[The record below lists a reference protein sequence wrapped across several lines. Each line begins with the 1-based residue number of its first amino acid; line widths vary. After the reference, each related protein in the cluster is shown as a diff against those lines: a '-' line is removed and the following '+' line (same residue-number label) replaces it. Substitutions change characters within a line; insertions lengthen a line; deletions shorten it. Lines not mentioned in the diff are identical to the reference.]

1 MAAATDEL
9 ILLERVFLR
18 LGTAETDEQ
27 LQASVCKFL
36 PPVLLK
42 LSSAQEG
49 VRKKVMELLIH
60 INKRIKSRPQVQL
73 PIEALLLQ
81 YQDPAASSFVI
92 NFTIIYIKLG
102 YPRMEM
108 QKQAELIPSVLNAIE
123 GKPLSHQDS
132 LLLIIMPALGHIN
145 VPMDPDKR
153 ASLLGLQDKLYVS
166 KQLLNFMLD
175 VLLLP
180 YGSVGQMKTQQSD
193 QAIDWSRFRVPL
205 GLSEY
210 AFKRVIGENP
220 PTAEQL
226 EQTKLG
232 IVKFLAAKFFSDSDI
247 LIHLIVAAADTR
259 FSVAN
264 LADLELKKIVNTL
277 DWSSMQ
283 LAAPLYTL
291 FLGTDALGIQ
301 KDVKP
306 EMKRLPAG
314 IRIRLKLLHYL
325 CRVTK
330 AGFIIPP
337 CIQVVFHS
345 LEEGDGK
352 TTNAKLKSMALQFTL
367 NIVQQCS
374 LAPLSR
380 IAGIILNGMIKLI
393 FEGEDTH
400 KMMAYAVI
408 GQLGQ
413 RIPSVIN
420 KNSNLLCHLF
430 DTLVSTDGD
439 LRRTVRDTLISI
451 TSAFVLNKDDETNIS
466 LMNELLSNY
475 IESPESNNRFVA
487 MHYAATVFLPDHAPS
502 RYLLLLA
509 SGDEKHEIS
518 TEAKK
523 VLYSATQKSEND
535 KQDCNQILLPDFQK
549 LVSYI
554 YSKMQT
560 RMSSTS
566 NEKATNVENKTLP
579 YSITVFTEIIN
590 YLRICLAKSANVTMF
605 NELLQHPCEST
616 PLIACYL
623 ENLYK
628 EKPETLHNYL
638 DIILIFNHVSTD
650 QSSLQ
655 ALLEVTGCVPQYVT
669 EIYEKESSRFR
680 TLLTSSNPDVR
691 QLVAKIYGII
701 TTQLSN
707 NDFEAQVSEI
717 MNIMD
722 KKNIEA
728 QHGSLLTLTCMMER
742 RLILKRNDIN
752 KDTFSWDLYINVVKM
767 ICTYLRHN
775 TILLMDAAIQSI
787 GILGKTHGLPLPDE
801 GEEEPNKKAIV
812 EILFSV
818 LNNVK
823 LNTKIKE
830 KAALSLGYLCV
841 GENFP
846 HTSYIANKI
855 IATVKETKDIE
866 IHLIMGEALV
876 CCVQGEA
883 SPESR
888 DAWRTLPSEHK
899 IPYSNTSTELLVY
912 TLDEL
917 FRVYKDPH
925 PNLRQAVCVW
935 LLALL
940 KHNVQRECVKEKFS
954 LLHRAFMDFLS
965 DDSDIVQDMA
975 AKGLSLIHIN
985 SNKEVRESLVS
996 SILDQF
1002 TQGRKTVQQVTP
1014 DTKLFEEGQLG
1025 KSPTNGNLSTYKE
1038 ICSLATELQKPDLVY
1053 YFMHLANHNAVWTSK
1068 KGAAFGFAAIA
1079 KIANEELNKYLPSII
1094 PRLYRYQFDPTP
1106 KIQNSMSSIWRAI
1119 VPSTSKAIEQY
1130 HKEILNDI
1138 TDNLTNNE
1146 WRVRMSCCNALADLL
1161 RTNARLNLAKYA
1173 PELWKRLFRVMD
1185 DIHEGTRLAATSTTK
1200 ALSRVCVRYCDA
1212 SYGKEGEEI
1221 LQAILPVLL
1230 NIGVVNVVSSV
1241 RSVSLQTISQLVSRA
1256 GVLLKP
1262 SLVTLIP
1269 ALLTTIGESENPNL
1283 SYLSNVCA
1291 ATSET
1296 RDAIDNIRAS
1306 AAKEHYSTETMTKC
1320 IQYID
1325 AEILKELMP
1334 KVIELTKS
1342 SVGFGT
1348 KITCSHFIILLS
1360 THFKQELQPYS
1371 GKIMNALMHGLSDRN
1386 SVVRKNNANAIGHI
1400 VGSVKESSLEKL
1412 FKTLHTHYMERDD
1425 LTKLTIGQTMQAINN
1440 YNQEIL
1446 RNYSNIVIPLTFFAM
1461 HAQKTPEN
1469 ESMVE
1474 LWIDLWNEITPGTE
1488 AGIKQNVEPIT
1499 NILRLSLESSSWNAK
1514 AQAANAV
1521 HTLSEKLGS
1530 NIDPNVRNTLLKVL
1544 TDGLRGR
1551 TWDGKDRLLNALAT
1565 LTCNSKEFLKEN
1577 TEMSMDIVQIL
1588 QRESKKEAL
1597 EYRRH
1602 ALQAFGM
1609 VLHELNIDK
1618 FKEVYEIAQEIWSTL
1633 PKKNENESLV
1643 PEERMKRNNEVLKLY
1658 ETVYEIL
1665 GKAWPSCKETQDKYC
1680 VEFIVHYGTMF
1691 PLQSTTV
1698 QVSMLSALNLFIDKL
1713 ALLKLNKSELS
1724 MKDKEMLNLVCDT
1737 FNKILTHS
1745 IGKSVANLN
1754 VIFLN
1759 YKLFFIFFLGISFTR
1774 IRKEALN
1781 IALSLGRKLRSTENN
1796 EQFDKMI
1803 SIIQEALPELTKDN
1817 EPEIRTRII
1826 DIKEMLK
1833 I

>member
-1 MAAATDEL
+1 MAAPTDEL
-9 ILLERVFLR
+9 ILLERVFFR
-18 LGTAETDEQ
+18 LGSAETDEQ

-73 PIEALLLQ
+73 PVETLLLQ

-102 YPRMEM
+102 YPRMEI
-108 QKQAELIPSVLNAIE
+108 QKQAELIPSILNAIE

-153 ASLLGLQDKLYVS
+153 TTLLGLQDKPYVS

-180 YGSVGQMKTQQSD
+180 YGSVGQMQSEQSD
-193 QAIDWSRFRVPL
+193 QTIDWSQFRVPL

-220 PTAEQL
+220 PRAEQL

-232 IVKFLAAKFFSDSDI
+232 IVKFLAGGFFPDSDI

-264 LADLELKKIVNTL
+264 LADLELKKIVITL

-291 FLGTDALGIQ
+291 FLGTEALGIQ
-301 KDVKP
+301 KEVKP

-330 AGFIIPP
+330 NGFIIPP

-345 LEEGDGK
+345 LEGDAK
-352 TTNAKLKSMALQFTL
+352 ITNAKLKLLALQFTS

-374 LAPLSR
+374 LTPLSR

-393 FEGEDTH
+393 FEGEDVQH
-400 KMMAYAVI
+400 KMMAYTVI

-413 RIPSVIN
+413 RIPSVID
-420 KNSNLLCHLF
+420 KNLNLLCHLF
-430 DTLVSTDGD
+430 DTFVSTDGD

-451 TSAFVLNKDDETNIS
+451 TSAFILNKDDELNIP
-466 LMNELLSNY
+466 LMNVLLSNY
-475 IESPESNNRFVA
+475 IESPESNVRFVA
-487 MHYAATVFLPDHAPS
+487 MHYAANVFPSDDVLS

-509 SGDEKHEIS
+509 SGDDKHEIK

-523 VLYSATQKSEND
+523 ALYGAMHKNESD
-535 KQDCNQILLPDFQK
+535 KQESNQILLPNFQK
-549 LVSYI
+549 LVGYI
-554 YSKMQT
+554 YSMMQARMPATGNDKM
-560 RMSSTS
+560 
-566 NEKATNVENKTLP
+566 NIENKVLP
-579 YSITVFTEIIN
+579 YSITVFTEIIT
-590 YLRICLAKSANVTMF
+590 YLRMCLAKGANVTVY
-605 NELLQHPCEST
+605 NESLQHPCEST
-616 PLIACYL
+616 PLIVHYL
-623 ENLYK
+623 KNLCK
-628 EKPETLHNYL
+628 EDLETLHNYFEM
-638 DIILIFNHVSTD
+638 ILIFSHASPD
-650 QSSLQ
+650 QTSLQ
-655 ALLEVTGCVPQYVT
+655 ALLEVVGSIPQFVMKND
-669 EIYEKESSRFR
+669 ENELSWLR
-680 TLLTSSNPDVR
+680 TLITSVNPDVR

-701 TTQLSN
+701 TTQFETKE
-707 NDFEAQVSEI
+707 FEAQISGI
-717 MNIMD
+717 MSIMD
-722 KKNIEA
+722 KKNLEA

-742 RLILKRNDIN
+742 RLIFNRNDIN
-752 KDTFSWDLYINVVKM
+752 KEFFNWDLYVNVVKM
-767 ICTYLRHN
+767 ICNFLRN
-775 TILLMDAAIQSI
+775 NMVLLMDAAIQSI
-787 GILGKTHGLPLPDE
+787 GILGKTCGLPLPDE
-801 GEEEPNKKAIV
+801 GEGDSNKKAVV
-812 EILFSV
+812 ETLLST

-846 HTSYIANKI
+846 YTSYIMNKI
-855 IATVKETKDIE
+855 IATAKETKDIE

-883 SPESR
+883 SPEKR
-888 DAWRTLPSEHK
+888 DAWTTLPSEHT
-899 IPYSNTSTELLVY
+899 IPYSNTSTELLMHA
-912 TLDEL
+912 LNEL
-917 FRVYKDPH
+917 LWMYKNPH

-935 LLALL
+935 LLTLL
-940 KHNVQRECVKEKFS
+940 KYNIQRECVKEKFS
-954 LLHRAFMDFLS
+954 SLHRAFVDFLS

-985 SNKEVRESLVS
+985 GDKEEKELLLSNL
-996 SILDQF
+996 LDQF

-1079 KIANEELNKYLPSII
+1079 KTASEEVNKYLPSII

-1106 KIQNSMSSIWRAI
+1106 KIQNNMSSIWRAI

-1146 WRVRMSCCNALADLL
+1146 WRVRISCCNALADLL
-1161 RTNARLNLAKYA
+1161 RINVRLNLAVCA
-1173 PELWKRLFRVMD
+1173 PELLKKLFRVMD
-1185 DIHEGTRLAATSTTK
+1185 DIHEGTRLAATNTTK
-1200 ALSRVCVRYCDA
+1200 ALSRVCVRYCDS
-1212 SYGKEGEEI
+1212 SYGKEGEEV

-1230 NIGVVNVVSSV
+1230 DIGIVNVVSSV
-1241 RSVSLQTISQLVSRA
+1241 RALSLLTVSQLVSRA
-1256 GVLLKP
+1256 GSLLKP

-1269 ALLTTIGESENPNL
+1269 ALLSTIGESENPNF
-1283 SYLSNVCA
+1283 SYMSNVCGTTTEA
-1291 ATSET
+1291 
-1296 RDAIDNIRAS
+1296 RDAIDTIRAS
-1306 AAKEHYSTETMTKC
+1306 AAKEHYATETMTKC

-1325 AEILKELMP
+1325 AEILKQLMP
-1334 KVIELTKS
+1334 KVVELIKS

-1371 GKIMNALMHGLSDRN
+1371 GKVLNALMNGLLDRN
-1386 SVVRKNNANAIGHI
+1386 SVVRKNNASAIGHI
-1400 VGSVKESSLEKL
+1400 VGSAKESSLDKL
-1412 FKTLHTHYMERDD
+1412 FKTFHTWYMERDD
-1425 LTKLTIGQTMQAINN
+1425 STKLTIGQTLQAINT
-1440 YNQEIL
+1440 YNQDIL
-1446 RNYSNIVIPLTFFAM
+1446 KNHANIVIPLTFFAM
-1461 HAQKTPEN
+1461 HAQKTQEN
-1469 ESMVE
+1469 ETIVDLWTE
-1474 LWIDLWNEITPGTE
+1474 LWNDITPGTE
-1488 AGIKQNVEPIT
+1488 AGIKQNVESIT
-1499 NILRLSLESSSWNAK
+1499 NILRTSLESSSWNTK

-1521 HTLSEKLGS
+1521 HTLAQKLGDD
-1530 NIDPNVRNTLLKVL
+1530 IDPTVRNTLIKIL
-1544 TDGLRGR
+1544 TEGLRGR
-1551 TWDGKDRLLNALAT
+1551 TWDGKDRLLNAVAT
-1565 LTCNSKEFLKEN
+1565 LACNSKETLKEDSEIC
-1577 TEMSMDIVQIL
+1577 TEIIQIL
-1588 QRESKKEAL
+1588 HRESKKEAL

-1602 ALQAFGM
+1602 ALHAFGT
-1609 VLHELNIDK
+1609 VLHELNIDR
-1618 FKEVYEIAQEIWSTL
+1618 FKEVYEIAREIWSTL
-1633 PKKNENESLV
+1633 PKKDENESLP
-1643 PEERMKRNNEVLKLY
+1643 PEERIKRDDAILKLH
-1658 ETVYEIL
+1658 ETVYGTL

-1680 VEFIVHYGTMF
+1680 VEFISHYGTMF
-1691 PLQSTTV
+1691 TIQPTIIQI
-1698 QVSMLSALNLFIDKL
+1698 SMLSTLNLFVDKL
-1713 ALLKLNKSELS
+1713 ALLKINSLELTAQ
-1724 MKDKEMLNLVCDT
+1724 DREMLNTICDI
-1737 FNKILTHS
+1737 FNKILRYS
-1745 IGKSVANLN
+1745 I
-1754 VIFLN
+1754 
-1759 YKLFFIFFLGISFTR
+1759 GISFTR
-1774 IRKEALN
+1774 IRKESLN
-1781 IALSLGRKLRSTENN
+1781 IALSLGRKLQSTKNN

-1817 EPEIRTRII
+1817 EPEIRIRII

>member
-1 MAAATDEL
+1 MEV
-9 ILLERVFLR
+9 LLERVFLR
-18 LGTAETDEQ
+18 LGTTENDEQ

-60 INKRIKSRPQVQL
+60 LNKRIKSRPKVQL
-73 PIEALLLQ
+73 PVEALLLQ

-102 YPRMEM
+102 YHRMEM

-153 ASLLGLQDKLYVS
+153 AALLGLQDKPYVS

-180 YGSVGQMKTQQSD
+180 YESVERMKTQQSD
-193 QAIDWSRFRVPL
+193 QAVNLLRFCVPL
-205 GLSEY
+205 GLSDY
-210 AFKRVIGENP
+210 AFQRVIGDNP

-232 IVKFLAAKFFSDSDI
+232 IVKFLAAGFFSDSDI
-247 LIHLIVAAADTR
+247 LVHLIVASADTR

-264 LADLELKKIVNTL
+264 LADLELKKIVDTL

-291 FLGTDALGIQ
+291 FLGNAFSSQ
-301 KDVKP
+301 KKVKP
-306 EMKRLPAG
+306 EMMRLRVC
-314 IRIRLKLLHYL
+314 IRIRLKLLQYL

-330 AGFIIPP
+330 AGLIIPP
-337 CIQVVFHS
+337 CIQVVFDT
-345 LEEGDGK
+345 LYETDGN
-352 TTNAKLKSMALQFTL
+352 TTNAKLKSLALQFTL
-367 NIVQQCS
+367 NIVQHCNLTS
-374 LAPLSR
+374 LDYVA
-380 IAGIILNGMIKLI
+380 AIILDGMMKLI
-393 FEGEDTH
+393 VSGENTH
-400 KMMAYAVI
+400 AMMAYTVI
-408 GQLGQ
+408 GQMGQ
-413 RIPSVIN
+413 RHPSVIQ
-420 KNSNLLCHLF
+420 KNFRLLRRSF
-430 DTLVSTDGD
+430 DILASTEGD

-451 TSAFVLNKDDETNIS
+451 TSAFVINKDHETHIS
-466 LMNELLSNY
+466 LMNDLLY
-475 IESPESNNRFVA
+475 VA
-487 MHYAATVFLPDHAPS
+487 MHYAATVFYPDHVPS

-523 VLYSATQKSEND
+523 AKNNLFLLKIIVLFN
-535 KQDCNQILLPDFQK
+535 
-549 LVSYI
+549 
-554 YSKMQT
+554 
-560 RMSSTS
+560 
-566 NEKATNVENKTLP
+566 
-579 YSITVFTEIIN
+579 IIN
-590 YLRICLAKSANVTMF
+590 YLRICLAKCANVTVF

-616 PLIACYL
+616 PLIARYL

-638 DIILIFNHVSTD
+638 DIILIFSHVSAD

-655 ALLEVTGCVPQYVT
+655 ALLEVTGCVPQYAT
-669 EIYEKESSRFR
+669 EIYEKESSRLR
-680 TLLTSSNPDVR
+680 TLLTSTKPDVR

-707 NDFEAQVSEI
+707 NDFEAQISEI
-717 MNIMD
+717 ISIMD
-722 KKNIEA
+722 KKNLEA

-742 RLILKRNDIN
+742 RLIFKRNNIN
-752 KDTFSWDLYINVVKM
+752 KDMFNWDLYVNVVKM
-767 ICTYLRHN
+767 ICSYLRHN
-775 TILLMDAAIQSI
+775 TILSMDAAIQSI

-812 EILFSV
+812 EILFSA

-846 HTSYIANKI
+846 HTSYIVNI
-855 IATVKETKDIE
+855 LIATLKETKDIE
-866 IHLIMGEALV
+866 IHLIIGEALV

-899 IPYSNTSTELLVY
+899 VSYSNTSTELLMH

-917 FRVYKDPH
+917 LRVYKDPH

-940 KHNVQRECVKEKFS
+940 KHNVQRECIKEKFS
-954 LLHRAFMDFLS
+954 SLHHAFMDFLS

-985 SNKEVRESLVS
+985 SNEEMRESLLS

-1002 TQGRKTVQQVTP
+1002 IQGRKTVQQVTP
-1014 DTKLFEEGQLG
+1014 DTKYYVLNLIIIAYSG
-1025 KSPTNGNLSTYKE
+1025 TLSTYKE

-1053 YFMHLANHNAVWTSK
+1053 HFMHLAHHNAVWTSK

-1138 TDNLTNNE
+1138 TDNLTNNK
-1146 WRVRMSCCNALADLL
+1146 WRVRISCCNALVDLL
-1161 RTNARLNLAKYA
+1161 RTNARLNLAKCA
-1173 PELWKRLFRVMD
+1173 PELWKKLFRVMD
-1185 DIHEGTRLAATSTTK
+1185 DIHEGTRLAATHATK

-1212 SYGKEGEEI
+1212 FYGKEGEEV
-1221 LQAILPVLL
+1221 LQAILPILL

-1256 GVLLKP
+1256 GLLLKP

-1269 ALLTTIGESENPNL
+1269 ALLTTIGELENPNL
-1283 SYLSNVCA
+1283 SYLSNVCG

-1306 AAKEHYSTETMTKC
+1306 AAKEHYATKTMTKC
-1320 IQYID
+1320 VQYID
-1325 AEILKELMP
+1325 AEILKELIP
-1334 KVIELTKS
+1334 KVIDLIKS
-1342 SVGFGT
+1342 SIGFGT

-1371 GKIMNALMHGLSDRN
+1371 GKVLNALMNGLSDRN
-1386 SVVRKNNANAIGHI
+1386 SVVRKNNAIAIGHI
-1400 VGSVKESSLEKL
+1400 VGSAKESSLEKL
-1412 FKTLHTHYMERDD
+1412 FKTLYMWYMERDD
-1425 LTKLTIGQTMQAINN
+1425 LTKLTVGQTIQAINN

-1446 RNYSNIVIPLTFFAM
+1446 RNYFNIVIPLTFFAM
-1461 HAQKTPEN
+1461 HAQKTGEN
-1469 ESMVE
+1469 ENMIE

-1488 AGIKQNVEPIT
+1488 VGIKQNIEPIT
-1499 NILRLSLESSSWNAK
+1499 DILRSSLESPSWNAK

-1530 NIDPNVRNTLLKVL
+1530 NIDPYVRNTLLKVL

-1565 LTCNSKEFLKEN
+1565 LTCNSKEVLKEDI
-1577 TEMSMDIVQIL
+1577 EISMNVVQIL

-1609 VLHELNIDK
+1609 VLHELNIDM
-1618 FKEVYEIAQEIWSTL
+1618 FKEVYDIAQEIWSTL
-1633 PKKNENESLV
+1633 PKKDESESLV
-1643 PEERMKRNNEVLKLY
+1643 SEEKIKRDNDVLKLY

-1665 GKAWPSCKETQDKYC
+1665 GKAWPPCKETQDKYC
-1680 VEFIVHYGTMF
+1680 VEFIIHYGTMF
-1691 PLQSTTV
+1691 PLQPTTI
-1698 QVSMLSALNLFIDKL
+1698 QVSMLSALNLFVDKL
-1713 ALLKLNKSELS
+1713 SLLKLHRSELL
-1724 MKDKEMLNLVCDT
+1724 MKDKEMLDLVCVT
-1737 FNKILTHS
+1737 FNKILIHS
-1745 IGKSVANLN
+1745 IG
-1754 VIFLN
+1754 
-1759 YKLFFIFFLGISFTR
+1759 ISYTR

-1781 IALSLGRKLRSTENN
+1781 ITLSLGRKLRSTENN

-1803 SIIQEALPELTKDN
+1803 LIIQEALPELTKDN
-1817 EPEIRTRII
+1817 EPEIRIRII

>member
-1 MAAATDEL
+1 MAAPTDEL
-9 ILLERVFLR
+9 ILLERVFFR
-18 LGTAETDEQ
+18 LGSADTDEQ

-73 PIEALLLQ
+73 PIETLLLQ

-102 YPRMEM
+102 YPRMKV

-132 LLLIIMPALGHIN
+132 LLLIIMPALGHVNI
-145 VPMDPDKR
+145 PADPDKR
-153 ASLLGLQDKLYVS
+153 TSFLGLQDKPYVS

-180 YGSVGQMKTQQSD
+180 YGSVGQIQNQQSD
-193 QAIDWSRFRVPL
+193 QVIDWSRFRVPL

-232 IVKFLAAKFFSDSDI
+232 IVKFLAGGFFPDSDI

-277 DWSSMQ
+277 DWSSMH

-291 FLGTDALGIQ
+291 FLGTDTLGIQ
-301 KDVKP
+301 KEVKP

-345 LEEGDGK
+345 LQEGDGK
-352 TTNAKLKSMALQFTL
+352 TTNAKLKSMALQFTS

-393 FEGEDTH
+393 FEGEDIHH
-400 KMMAYAVI
+400 KMMAYTVI

-413 RIPSVIN
+413 RIPSVID

-451 TSAFVLNKDDETNIS
+451 TSAFVLNKDDEVNIS
-466 LMNELLSNY
+466 LMNGLLSTY
-475 IESPESNNRFVA
+475 IESPKSNVRFVA
-487 MHYAATVFLPDHAPS
+487 MHYAANVFPPDDIPS

-509 SGDEKHEIS
+509 SGDDKYEIK
-518 TEAKK
+518 TEAIK
-523 VLYSATQKSEND
+523 VLYSTTHKNEHDEQK
-535 KQDCNQILLPDFQK
+535 CNQVSLPDFQK
-549 LVSYI
+549 LVTYI
-554 YSKMQT
+554 YSKMQA
-560 RMSSTS
+560 RMSTGG
-566 NEKATNVENKTLP
+566 NEKMNIENKVLP
-579 YSITVFTEIIN
+579 YSITVFIEIIT
-590 YLRICLAKSANVTMF
+590 YLRMCLARSANSPKYSGS
-605 NELLQHPCEST
+605 LLPCEYT
-616 PLIACYL
+616 PLITYYL
-623 ENLYK
+623 KNLCK
-628 EKPETLHNYL
+628 DELETLNHYL
-638 DIILIFNHVSTD
+638 DMILIFSHASAD
-650 QSSLQ
+650 QTSLQ
-655 ALLEVTGCVPQYVT
+655 ALLEVIGSVPQFAT
-669 EIYEKESSRFR
+669 RIYENELSWLR
-680 TLLTSSNPDVR
+680 TLLISTKLDVR

-701 TTQLSN
+701 TTQLPNSE
-707 NDFEAQVSEI
+707 FEAQVSEI
-717 MNIMD
+717 MSIMD
-722 KKNIEA
+722 KNSLEA
-728 QHGSLLTLTCMMER
+728 QHGSLLTLTFMMER
-742 RLILKRNDIN
+742 RLIFKRNDMN
-752 KDTFSWDLYINVVKM
+752 NDLFNWDLYINVVKM
-767 ICTYLRHN
+767 ICNFLRNN
-775 TILLMDAAIQSI
+775 TVLLMDAAIQSI
-787 GILGKTHGLPLPDE
+787 GILGKTCGLPLPDE
-801 GEEEPNKKAIV
+801 GEGETNKKAIV
-812 EILFSV
+812 EILFST

-846 HTSYIANKI
+846 HTSYIVNKI

-883 SPESR
+883 SPEKR
-888 DAWRTLPSEHK
+888 DAWTTLPTEHK
-899 IPYSNTSTELLVY
+899 IPYSNTSTELLIQ
-912 TLDEL
+912 TLNEL
-917 FRVYKDPH
+917 LRMYKDPH

-940 KHNVQRECVKEKFS
+940 KYNIERECIKEKFS
-954 LLHRAFMDFLS
+954 SLHHAFMDFLS

-985 SNKEVRESLVS
+985 SSQQQKELLVS
-996 SILDQF
+996 SILHQF
-1002 TQGRKTVQQVTP
+1002 TQGRKSVPQVTS

-1025 KSPTNGNLSTYKE
+1025 KSPTNGNLSTYRE

-1079 KIANEELNKYLPSII
+1079 KVANDELNKYLPNII

-1106 KIQNSMSSIWRAI
+1106 KIQHSMSSIWRAI
-1119 VPSTSKAIEQY
+1119 VPSTTKAVEQY

-1138 TDNLTNNE
+1138 TENLTNHE
-1146 WRVRMSCCNALADLL
+1146 WRVRISCCNALADLL
-1161 RTNARLNLAKYA
+1161 RINVRLNLAKCA
-1173 PELWKRLFRVMD
+1173 PELLKKLFRVMD
-1185 DIHEGTRLAATSTTK
+1185 DIHEGTRLAAISTTK
-1200 ALSRVCVRYCDA
+1200 ALSRVCVRYCDS
-1212 SYGKEGEEI
+1212 SYGKEGEEV

-1230 NIGVVNVVSSV
+1230 NIGIVNVVSNV
-1241 RSVSLQTISQLVSRA
+1241 RTISLQTVSQLVLRA
-1256 GVLLKP
+1256 GILLKP

-1269 ALLTTIGESENPNL
+1269 ALLSAIGESENPNL
-1283 SYLSNVCA
+1283 SYLSNVCG
-1291 ATSET
+1291 TMSEA
-1296 RDAIDNIRAS
+1296 RDAIDTIRAG
-1306 AAKEHYSTETMTKC
+1306 AAKEHYATETMTKC

-1334 KVIELTKS
+1334 KVIELIKS
-1342 SVGFGT
+1342 SIGFGT
-1348 KITCSHFIILLS
+1348 KITCLHFIVLLS

-1371 GKIMNALMHGLSDRN
+1371 GKVLNALMNGLLDRN
-1386 SVVRKNNANAIGHI
+1386 SIVRKHNAVAIGHI
-1400 VGSVKESSLEKL
+1400 VGSAKESSLEKL
-1412 FKTLHTHYMERDD
+1412 FKTLNTWYMEQDD
-1425 LTKLTIGQTMQAINN
+1425 STKLAIGQTFQAINN
-1440 YNQEIL
+1440 YNQEVL
-1446 RNYSNIVIPLTFFAM
+1446 KNYSNIVIPLTFFAM
-1461 HAQKTPEN
+1461 HAQKTQEN
-1469 ESMVE
+1469 ESMID
-1474 LWIDLWNEITPGTE
+1474 LWTELWNEITPGTE
-1488 AGIKQNVEPIT
+1488 AGIKQNIEPIT
-1499 NILRLSLESSSWNAK
+1499 NILRVSLESSSWNTK

-1521 HTLSEKLGS
+1521 HTLAQKLGS
-1530 NIDPNVRNTLLKVL
+1530 DIDTVVRNTLLKVL

-1565 LTCNSKEFLKEN
+1565 LACNSKTAFKEN
-1577 TEMSMDIVQIL
+1577 NDLSTDLIQIL
-1588 QRESKKEAL
+1588 HRESKKEAL
-1597 EYRRH
+1597 EYRRQ
-1602 ALQAFGM
+1602 ALRAFGTI
-1609 VLHELNIDK
+1609 LHELDIDK
-1618 FKEVYEIAQEIWSTL
+1618 FKEVYEIVQEILSML
-1633 PKKNENESLV
+1633 SKKDEDESLAS
-1643 PEERMKRNNEVLKLY
+1643 EERIKRDEIIKLY
-1658 ETVYEIL
+1658 ETIYEIL
-1665 GKAWPSCKETQDKYC
+1665 GKAWPSSKDTQDKYC
-1680 VEFIVHYGTMF
+1680 IEFITHYDMMF
-1691 PLQSTTV
+1691 PIQPTTI
-1698 QVSMLSALNLFIDKL
+1698 QISMLSALNLFVDKL
-1713 ALLKLNKSELS
+1713 ALLTINISELS
-1724 MKDKEMLNLVCDT
+1724 VEERGTLNLICDT
-1737 FNKILTHS
+1737 FNKILKHS
-1745 IGKSVANLN
+1745 IG
-1754 VIFLN
+1754 
-1759 YKLFFIFFLGISFTR
+1759 ISYTR

-1781 IALSLGRKLRSTENN
+1781 IALSLGKKLRFTKND

-1803 SIIQEALPELTKDN
+1803 LIIQEILPELLKDT

>member
-1 MAAATDEL
+1 MAAPTDEL
-9 ILLERVFLR
+9 ILLERVFFR
-18 LGTAETDEQ
+18 LGSADTDEQ

-73 PIEALLLQ
+73 PVETLLLQ

-108 QKQAELIPSVLNAIE
+108 QKQAELIPSILNAIE

-132 LLLIIMPALGHIN
+132 LLFIIMPALGHVNIP
-145 VPMDPDKR
+145 VDSDKR
-153 ASLLGLQDKLYVS
+153 AFFLGLHDKPYVS

-180 YGSVGQMKTQQSD
+180 YGSVGQMQNQQSD
-193 QAIDWSRFRVPL
+193 QAIDWSCFRVPP

-232 IVKFLAAKFFSDSDI
+232 IVKFLAGGFFPDSDI

-283 LAAPLYTL
+283 LAAPLYSL
-291 FLGTDALGIQ
+291 FLGTDTLGIQ
-301 KDVKP
+301 KEIKP

-345 LEEGDGK
+345 LQEGDGK
-352 TTNAKLKSMALQFTL
+352 TTNAKLKSMALQFTS

-393 FEGEDTH
+393 FEGEDIH
-400 KMMAYAVI
+400 KMMAYTVI

-413 RIPSVIN
+413 RIPSVID

-430 DTLVSTDGD
+430 DTLVSTEGD

-451 TSAFVLNKDDETNIS
+451 TSAFILNKDDEANIS
-466 LMNELLSNY
+466 LMNGLLSTY
-475 IESPESNNRFVA
+475 IESSESNVRFVA
-487 MHYAATVFLPDHAPS
+487 MHYAATVFPSDDVPS

-509 SGDEKHEIS
+509 SGDDKHEIR
-518 TEAKK
+518 TEAMK
-523 VLYSATQKSEND
+523 VLYGTTHKNECD
-535 KQDCNQILLPDFQK
+535 KQNCNHISLPDFKK
-549 LVSYI
+549 LVTYI
-554 YSKMQT
+554 YSKMQA
-560 RMSSTS
+560 RMSIG
-566 NEKATNVENKTLP
+566 NEKMNIENKILP
-579 YSITVFTEIIN
+579 YNITVFTEIIT
-590 YLRICLAKSANVTMF
+590 YLRICLAKNAHVTKY

-616 PLIACYL
+616 PLITRYL
-623 ENLYK
+623 KNLYEDK
-628 EKPETLHNYL
+628 IEILHHYL
-638 DIILIFNHVSTD
+638 DIILIFSHASAD
-650 QSSLQ
+650 QTSLQ
-655 ALLEVTGCVPQYVT
+655 ALLEMIGSIPQFVTR
-669 EIYEKESSRFR
+669 IYENNLSWLR
-680 TLLTSSNPDVR
+680 TLLISTKPDIR
-691 QLVAKIYGII
+691 QLAAKIYGLI
-701 TTQLSN
+701 TAQLSN
-707 NDFEAQVSEI
+707 NEFEAQISEI
-717 MNIMD
+717 MGIID
-722 KKNIEA
+722 KNNLEA
-728 QHGSLLTLTCMMER
+728 QHGSLLTLTYMMER
-742 RLILKRNDIN
+742 RLVFKRSNINNDCFN
-752 KDTFSWDLYINVVKM
+752 WDLYINVVRM
-767 ICTYLRHN
+767 ICNFLHN
-775 TILLMDAAIQSI
+775 NSILLLDAAIQSI
-787 GILGKTHGLPLPDE
+787 GILGKTCELPLSNE
-801 GEEEPNKKAIV
+801 GKEEPNKKEIV

-846 HTSYIANKI
+846 HTSYIVNKI
-855 IATVKETKDIE
+855 ITTVKETKDIE
-866 IHLIMGEALV
+866 IHLIMGETLV
-876 CCVQGEA
+876 CCVQAEA
-883 SPESR
+883 SPEKR
-888 DAWRTLPSEHK
+888 DAWTILPSEHT
-899 IPYSNTSTELLVY
+899 IPYSDTSTELLIH

-917 FRVYKDPH
+917 LHIYKDPH

-940 KHNVQRECVKEKFS
+940 KYNIQRECIKEKFS
-954 LLHRAFMDFLS
+954 SLHYAFMDFLS

-985 SNKEVRESLVS
+985 SNKEQKEFFVS
-996 SILDQF
+996 NILDQF
-1002 TQGRKTVQQVTP
+1002 TQGRKTVQQVTL

-1025 KSPTNGNLSTYKE
+1025 KSPTSGNLSTYRE

-1079 KIANEELNKYLPSII
+1079 EIANEELNKYLPNII

-1106 KIQNSMSSIWRAI
+1106 KIQHSMSSIWRAI

-1130 HKEILNDI
+1130 HKEILSDI
-1138 TDNLTNNE
+1138 TDNLTNYE
-1146 WRVRMSCCNALADLL
+1146 WRVRISCCNALADLL
-1161 RTNARLNLAKYA
+1161 RVNVRLNLAKCA
-1173 PELWKRLFRVMD
+1173 PELLKTLFRVMD
-1185 DIHEGTRLAATSTTK
+1185 DIHEGTRLAATNTTK
-1200 ALSRVCVRYCDA
+1200 ALSKVCVRYCDS
-1212 SYGKEGEEI
+1212 SYGKEGEEV

-1230 NIGVVNVVSSV
+1230 DIGVVNVVSSV
-1241 RSVSLQTISQLVSRA
+1241 RIVSLQTISQLVSRA

-1262 SLVTLIP
+1262 SLVILIP
-1269 ALLTTIGESENPNL
+1269 ALLSTIGESENPNL
-1283 SYLSNVCA
+1283 SYLSNVCG
-1291 ATSET
+1291 TISEA

-1306 AAKEHYSTETMTKC
+1306 AAKEHYATETMTKC

-1334 KVIELTKS
+1334 KIIELIKS
-1342 SVGFGT
+1342 SIGFGT
-1348 KITCSHFIILLS
+1348 KITCLHFIILLS

-1371 GKIMNALMHGLSDRN
+1371 GKLLNVLMNGLLDRN
-1386 SVVRKNNANAIGHI
+1386 SVVRKNNAIAIGHI
-1400 VGSVKESSLEKL
+1400 VGSAKESSLEKL
-1412 FKTLHTHYMERDD
+1412 FKMLNTWYMERDD
-1425 LTKLTIGQTMQAINN
+1425 SIKLAIGQTLQAINN

-1446 RNYSNIVIPLTFFAM
+1446 RNFSNIVIPLTFFAM
-1461 HAQKTPEN
+1461 HEQKAQEN
-1469 ESMVE
+1469 ENIID
-1474 LWIDLWNEITPGTE
+1474 LWTELWNEITPGTE
-1488 AGIKQNVEPIT
+1488 TGIRQNIESIT
-1499 NILRLSLESSSWNAK
+1499 NILRTSLESSSWNTK
-1514 AQAANAV
+1514 AQAANAI
-1521 HTLSEKLGS
+1521 HTLAEKLGS
-1530 NIDPNVRNTLLKVL
+1530 NIDATIRDILLKVL
-1544 TDGLRGR
+1544 MDGLRGR

-1565 LTCNSKEFLKEN
+1565 LTCNSKMALKEN
-1577 TEMSMDIVQIL
+1577 SEISMDIVQIL
-1588 QRESKKEAL
+1588 YRESKKEAL

-1602 ALQAFGM
+1602 ALYAFGTI
-1609 VLHELNIDK
+1609 LHELNIDK
-1618 FKEVYEIAQEIWSTL
+1618 FKEVYEIVQEIWTML
-1633 PKKNENESLV
+1633 ARKDADESLV
-1643 PEERMKRNNEVLKLY
+1643 SEEKIKRNDVIKLY

-1665 GKAWPSCKETQDKYC
+1665 GKAWPLYKETQDKYC
-1680 VEFIVHYGTMF
+1680 VEFITHYDKML
-1691 PLQSTTV
+1691 PVQSTTI
-1698 QVSMLSALNLFIDKL
+1698 QISMLSSLNLFVDKL
-1713 ALLKLNKSELS
+1713 ALLKINILDLS
-1724 MKDKEMLNLVCDT
+1724 IEDKTMLDLICDI
-1737 FNKILTHS
+1737 FNKILKYS
-1745 IGKSVANLN
+1745 M
-1754 VIFLN
+1754 
-1759 YKLFFIFFLGISFTR
+1759 GISYTR

-1781 IALSLGRKLRSTENN
+1781 IALSLGRKLRYTKNN
-1796 EQFDKMI
+1796 EKFDKMI
-1803 SIIQEALPELTKDN
+1803 LIIQETLPELTKDN

>member
-1 MAAATDEL
+1 MAAPTDEL
-9 ILLERVFLR
+9 ILLERVFFR
-18 LGTAETDEQ
+18 LGSADTDEQ

-42 LSSAQEG
+42 LSSGQEG

-73 PIEALLLQ
+73 PVETLLLQ

-132 LLLIIMPALGHIN
+132 LLLIIMPALGHVNIP
-145 VPMDPDKR
+145 VDPEKR
-153 ASLLGLQDKLYVS
+153 ASFLGLQDKLYVA

-180 YGSVGQMKTQQSD
+180 YGAVGQMQNQQSD

-232 IVKFLAAKFFSDSDI
+232 IVKFVAGGFFHDSDI

-277 DWSSMQ
+277 DWSSMH

-291 FLGTDALGIQ
+291 FLGTDTLGIH

-325 CRVTK
+325 CRVTTG
-330 AGFIIPP
+330 GFIVPP

-345 LEEGDGK
+345 LQEGDGK
-352 TTNAKLKSMALQFTL
+352 TTNAKLKSMALQFTS

-393 FEGEDTH
+393 FEGEDVHH
-400 KMMAYAVI
+400 KMMAYTVI

-413 RIPSVIN
+413 RIPSVID

-430 DTLVSTDGD
+430 DTLVSTEGD

-451 TSAFVLNKDDETNIS
+451 TSAFVLNKDDEVNIS
-466 LMNELLSNY
+466 LMNGLLSTY
-475 IESPESNNRFVA
+475 IESQESNVRFVA
-487 MHYAATVFLPDHAPS
+487 MHYAANVFPPDDIPS

-509 SGDEKHEIS
+509 SGDEKHEIR
-518 TEAKK
+518 TEATK
-523 VLYSATQKSEND
+523 VLYGTTHKNECD
-535 KQDCNQILLPDFQK
+535 KQEGNQISLPDFPK
-549 LVSYI
+549 LVTYI
-554 YSKMQT
+554 YSKMQA
-560 RMSSTS
+560 RVSTAG
-566 NEKATNVENKTLP
+566 NEKMNIENKVLP
-579 YSITVFTEIIN
+579 YSVAVFMEIIT
-590 YLRICLAKSANVTMF
+590 YLRICLAKSANVTKY
-605 NELLQHPCEST
+605 NEPLQHPCEYT
-616 PLIACYL
+616 PLITHYL
-623 ENLYK
+623 RNLSK
-628 EKPETLHNYL
+628 DKLETLNQYL
-638 DIILIFNHVSTD
+638 DMILIFSHASAD
-650 QSSLQ
+650 QTTLQ
-655 ALLEVTGCVPQYVT
+655 ALLEVTGSVPQFAT
-669 EIYEKESSRFR
+669 RIYENELSWLR
-680 TLLTSSNPDVR
+680 TLLISTKLDVR

-707 NDFEAQVSEI
+707 NEFGTQISEI

-722 KKNIEA
+722 KNSLEA

-742 RLILKRNDIN
+742 RLVFKRNNMDN
-752 KDTFSWDLYINVVKM
+752 DFFNCDLYINVVKM
-767 ICTYLRHN
+767 ICNFLHNN

-787 GILGKTHGLPLPDE
+787 GILGKICGLPLPDE
-801 GEEEPNKKAIV
+801 GEGETNKKAIV
-812 EILFSV
+812 EILFSA

-846 HTSYIANKI
+846 HTPYIVNKI
-855 IATVKETKDIE
+855 ITTVKETKDIE

-876 CCVQGEA
+876 CCVQSEA
-883 SPESR
+883 SPEKR
-888 DAWRTLPSEHK
+888 DAWTTSPTEHK
-899 IPYSNTSTELLVY
+899 VPYSNISTKLLIQ

-917 FRVYKDPH
+917 LRMYKDPH

-940 KHNVQRECVKEKFS
+940 KYNIQRECIKEKFS
-954 LLHRAFMDFLS
+954 SLHHAFMDFLS

-985 SNKEVRESLVS
+985 SSKEQKELLVS

-1002 TQGRKTVQQVTP
+1002 TQGRKSVQQVTS

-1025 KSPTNGNLSTYKE
+1025 KSPTNGNLSTYRE

-1079 KIANEELNKYLPSII
+1079 KVANEELNKYLPNII

-1106 KIQNSMSSIWRAI
+1106 KIQHSMSSIWRAI
-1119 VPSTSKAIEQY
+1119 VPSTSKAVEQY

-1138 TDNLTNNE
+1138 TENLTNHE

-1161 RTNARLNLAKYA
+1161 RINVRLNLAKCA
-1173 PELWKRLFRVMD
+1173 PELLKKLFRVMD
-1185 DIHEGTRLAATSTTK
+1185 DIHEGTRLAATNTTK
-1200 ALSRVCVRYCDA
+1200 ALSRVCVRYCDS
-1212 SYGKEGEEI
+1212 SYGKEGEEV

-1230 NIGVVNVVSSV
+1230 DIGAVNVVSSV
-1241 RSVSLQTISQLVSRA
+1241 RTVSLQTVSQLVSRA
-1256 GVLLKP
+1256 GTLLKP

-1269 ALLTTIGESENPNL
+1269 ALLSTIGESENPNL
-1283 SYLSNVCA
+1283 SYLSNVCG
-1291 ATSET
+1291 TMSEA
-1296 RDAIDNIRAS
+1296 RDAIDTIRAS
-1306 AAKEHYSTETMTKC
+1306 AAKEHYATETMTKC

-1325 AEILKELMP
+1325 TEILKELMP
-1334 KVIELTKS
+1334 KVIELIKS

-1348 KITCSHFIILLS
+1348 KITCLHFIILLS

-1371 GKIMNALMHGLSDRN
+1371 GKVLNALMNGLLDRN
-1386 SVVRKNNANAIGHI
+1386 SIVRKNNATAIGHI
-1400 VGSVKESSLEKL
+1400 VGSAKESSLEKL
-1412 FKTLHTHYMERDD
+1412 FKTLNTWYMERDD
-1425 LTKLTIGQTMQAINN
+1425 STKLVIGQTFQAINN
-1440 YNQEIL
+1440 YNQEVL
-1446 RNYSNIVIPLTFFAM
+1446 KNYSSIVIPLTFFAM
-1461 HAQKTPEN
+1461 HAQKTQEN
-1469 ESMVE
+1469 ESMMD
-1474 LWIDLWNEITPGTE
+1474 LWTELWNEITPGTE
-1488 AGIKQNVEPIT
+1488 AGIKQNIEPIT
-1499 NILRLSLESSSWNAK
+1499 NILRTSLESSSWNTK

-1521 HTLSEKLGS
+1521 HTLAQKLG
-1530 NIDPNVRNTLLKVL
+1530 NDIDATVRNTLLKVL

-1565 LTCNSKEFLKEN
+1565 LACNSKIALKEN
-1577 TEMSMDIVQIL
+1577 SGISADIVQIL
-1588 QRESKKEAL
+1588 HRESKKEAL
-1597 EYRRH
+1597 DYRRH
-1602 ALQAFGM
+1602 ALRAFGT

-1618 FKEVYEIAQEIWSTL
+1618 FKEVYEIVQEILSTL
-1633 PKKNENESLV
+1633 SRKDGDESLLS
-1643 PEERMKRNNEVLKLY
+1643 EERIKRDEIIKLY

-1665 GKAWPSCKETQDKYC
+1665 GKAWPSYKDTQDKYC
-1680 VEFIVHYGTMF
+1680 IEFITHYGKMF
-1691 PLQSTTV
+1691 PVQSTTI
-1698 QVSMLSALNLFIDKL
+1698 QISMLSALNLFVDKL
-1713 ALLKLNKSELS
+1713 ALLKINISELS
-1724 MKDKEMLNLVCDT
+1724 IEEREKLNLICDT
-1737 FNKILTHS
+1737 FNKILKHS
-1745 IGKSVANLN
+1745 IG
-1754 VIFLN
+1754 
-1759 YKLFFIFFLGISFTR
+1759 ISYTR

-1781 IALSLGRKLRSTENN
+1781 IALSLGRKLRSTNNN

-1803 SIIQEALPELTKDN
+1803 LIIQEALPELTKDN